1 MSVTQDTLTAAK
13 RMKAA
18 IRRMTDAQMVELV
31 GAWVGAWDSIKE
43 DFESALEEL
52 DGMSGAVLTQAQ
64 MARNQ
69 RLAAALIQAE
79 EVLTELF
86 ELTDSVVAR
95 DVLDVLQETV
105 TGQQLLMNSQLP
117 TPDPSSPQVSVT
129 LGAPSPEALNAIV
142 KRTTDT
148 VHSLTQPLA
157 QWVAQKM
164 KAELVRGIA
173 LGDNPRATAR
183 RIIKGAE
190 DQFNGGL
197 SRALNIAR
205 TEMLDAHRR
214 AALVS
219 DMLNREVL
227 TGWLWL
233 SSLDVRTCPSCVAKH
248 GRQFPLDQFGPEDHQ
263 MGRCVRV
270 PQMKTWKELGFTQ
283 VDEPESQFPS
293 SRDWYDNLT
302 EESQRALMG
311 PTRQRLLQ
319 EGKISWDDL
328 SQVRKNDN
336 WRASY
341 GVTPVKDL
349 LAKAGED

>member
-1 MSVTQDTLTAAK
+1 MSVTQDTLTAAR
-13 RMKAA
+13 RMKSV
-18 IRRMTDAQMVELV
+18 IRRLTDAQMVELV

-52 DGMSGAVLTQAQ
+52 DDMAGAVLTRSQ

-86 ELTDSVVAR
+86 ELTESVVAR

-105 TGQQLLMNSQLP
+105 AGQRLLMSSQLP
-117 TPDPSSPQVSVT
+117 TPDPSTPQVSVT

-157 QWVAQKM
+157 PWVAQKM
-164 KAELVRGIA
+164 KQELVRGIT
-173 LGDNPRATAR
+173 LGDNPRSTAR

-233 SSLDVRTCPSCVAKH
+233 SSLDVRTCPSCIAKH
-248 GRQFPLDQFGPEDHQ
+248 GRQFPVDQFGPEDHQ

-283 VDEPESQFPS
+283 VEEPESQFPS
-293 SRDWYDNLT
+293 SRAWYDNLT
-302 EESQRALMG
+302 EESQRELMG

-336 WRASY
+336 WRTSY
-341 GVTPVKDL
+341 GVMPVKDL

>member
-1 MSVTQDTLTAAK
+1 MAVTQETLTAAK
-13 RMKAA
+13 RMRQV
-18 IRRMTDAQMVELV
+18 IRRMTDDQMVELV
-31 GAWVGAWDSIKE
+31 GAWVGAWDAIKE
-43 DFESALEEL
+43 DFEEALSDLENA
-52 DGMSGAVLTQAQ
+52 GVTVLTRTQ
-64 MARNQ
+64 MAHNQ

-86 ELTDSVVAR
+86 DLTNSVVAR
-95 DVLDVLQETV
+95 DVLAVLQETV
-105 TGQQLLMNSQLP
+105 AGQQLLMGSQLP
-117 TPDPSSPQVSVT
+117 PAAGPQVSVN
-129 LGAPSPEALNAIV
+129 LAAPSPEALNAIV
-142 KRTTDT
+142 KRTTET
-148 VHSLTQPLA
+148 VHSMTKPLA
-157 QWVAQKM
+157 PWVASKM
-164 KAELVRGIA
+164 KAELVRGIV
-173 LGDNPRATAR
+173 LGDNPRSTAR
-183 RIIKGAE
+183 LILKGAE

-227 TGWLWL
+227 TGWLWQ
-233 SSLDVRTCPSCVAKH
+233 SSLDVRTCPSCVARH
-248 GRQFPLDQFGPEDHQ
+248 GRHFPVDQFGQEDHQ
-263 MGRCVRV
+263 MGRCVRI
-270 PQMKTWKELGFTQ
+270 PQMKTWKELGFNQ
-283 VDEPESQFPS
+283 VEEPESKFPS

-302 EESQRALMG
+302 EDSQRALMG

-328 SQVRKNDN
+328 SQVRKSDN
-336 WRASY
+336 WRSSY